1 MMIDPNSMINQIHAD
16 IEGVAETGFPL
27 DVFPDE
33 IQKIVYEL
41 VTYENFNLEYTAS
54 VVLSVFATALGNTH
68 RVNIKGKWVA
78 SCALYMML
86 VGRPGLG
93 KTPPL
98 NYLYSPLRDFDQ
110 QMLDKARQDYEQYKQ
125 LTVGK
130 KENGSSEQMEKPRF
144 PQTIISDF
152 TQEAML
158 SIHYDNPRGIAIV
171 VDEIMGLFNSVKRYS
186 AKSTLIQDLLS
197 AYSGMSLK
205 AVRKTEDFP
214 LTIPVPCINIIGGI
228 QTGLLSDVMTREYV
242 SNGLID
248 RFLFVY
254 PKNTKIPEWQI
265 GIDKKQR
272 PDTMSRWTRIIR
284 RVIDLPLDV
293 KEEGNTI
300 VPKELEFTNDAM
312 IHFYTWNNGII
323 NMVNGIENDNDV
335 ESRIMKVNGNAAR
348 LALILQ
354 AMRWTVGECQLN
366 NIDIESVK
374 GAIRLID
381 YYEDSYKRIQAVTD
395 SGIVRGKPDDLL
407 DMLGDTFSSK
417 DAELAGLSLGISRR
431 TVYNQLDKLCKSP
444 EPSIIR
450 LKQGLYQKKVH
461 DCTDAQCTTAQ
472 AENPNAYKNDADTIV
487 QSAEVQSA
495 SDAQEASK
503 EDEKE
508 EGGSDE

>member
-1 MMIDPNSMINQIHAD
+1 MMIDIDRLTNQIHAD

-33 IQKIVYEL
+33 IQRIVYEL

-54 VVLSVFATALGNTH
+54 VILSVFATALGNTH
-68 RVNIKGKWVA
+68 RVNIKGKWIV
-78 SCALYMML
+78 SSALYMML

-110 QMLDKARQDYEQYKQ
+110 QLLDKARHEYELYKQ
-125 LTVGK
+125 AMVGK

-228 QTGLLSDVMTREYV
+228 QTGLLSDVMTREYI

-254 PKNTKIPEWQI
+254 PKNSKIPEWQL
-265 GIDKKQR
+265 GIDEKQC

-300 VPKELEFTNDAM
+300 SPKVLELSEKAKIYF
-312 IHFYTWNNGII
+312 FTWNNGIVRT
-323 NMVNGIENDNDV
+323 VNGIEDDNDV

-354 AMRWTVGECQLN
+354 AMRWSVGECQLN
-366 NIDIESVK
+366 SIDIVSVK
-374 GAIRLID
+374 GAIRLMD
-381 YYEDSYKRIQAVTD
+381 YYEESYKRIQAITD

-407 DMLGDTFSSK
+407 SMLGDTFSSK
-417 DAELAGLSLGISRR
+417 DAEMAGMSLGISRR
-431 TVYNQLDKLCKSP
+431 TVYNLLDKLCKSP
-444 EPSIIR
+444 SPSIIR
-450 LKQGLYQKKVH
+450 LKQGLYQKIVQS
-461 DCTDAQCTTAQ
+461 CTDALCTTAQ
-472 AENPNAYKNDADTIV
+472 SEQSKDKTNEADTIV

-495 SDAQEASK
+495 SDAQK
-503 EDEKE
+503 GGEDE
-508 EGGSDE
+508 